1 MRDRRVNPS
10 DKGPSADGST
20 PESAP
25 QSGLKAGPASTT
37 GGRKL
42 SGPGPESVRKKKK
55 ILVVDDSFISIETQQ
70 GTLDAYDV
78 VIARNGREGIRQAI
92 VEKPDLI
99 LMDVVMPAMD
109 GFQAC
114 RWLRA
119 FDATKTVPIII
130 MTTRSDAT
138 SVKIGFANGCNDY
151 IFKPFKAEELLA
163 KVRRLLG
170 EEEGR

>member
-1 MRDRRVNPS
+1 MADRRSNPS
-10 DKGPSADGST
+10 DKGAPADGLGPESTPASAGSRDPAPSAGSR
-20 PESAP
+20 SAA
-25 QSGLKAGPASTT
+25 Q
-37 GGRKL
+37 
-42 SGPGPESVRKKKK
+42 SGPGSLRKRKKV
-55 ILVVDDSFISIETQQ
+55 LVVDDSFVSLETQQ

-78 VIARNGREGIRQAI
+78 VVARNGREGIRQAI
-92 VEKPDLI
+92 LEKPDLI

-119 FDATKTVPIII
+119 FDATKNVPIII

-151 IFKPFKAEELLA
+151 IFKPFKAEDLLA
-163 KVRRLLG
+163 KVRRFLG
-170 EEEGR
+170 D